1 MLPDGVGLSFRRL
14 KEMAFR
20 FGVIGTGIMGK
31 AGAKILQLVEGV
43 EVAALADLSE
53 KNLKAASADLNVSST
68 YLDYRKMLEKEKLDA
83 VYVATPDQYHRDPVI
98 AALEAGCHV
107 LVEKPM
113 TTKQEEAEEIC
124 AVVAK
129 TGKKFQVNFN
139 HRWLSVYHKIKAMI
153 DAGDLGE
160 PLIGFARKNNPIHV
174 PTEMLASWAKN
185 SSPAWFMSSHDI
197 DLMVWWFNALPVEVY
212 ARGIKRVLK
221 ARGMDTYD
229 GIQAMVTFDGGQF
242 ATFEAAWIYP
252 NTSPY
257 MPDSYMEVIGTKGT
271 TQIDR
276 QAEAID
282 AILENKFTC
291 PRTFLNYK
299 VFDQWVGAMPAAV
312 RSFVNACRTGGD
324 TVVNA
329 QEGLKSTA
337 ILDAIHRSLA
347 SGKPEP
353 IRLNL

>member
-1 MLPDGVGLSFRRL
+1 
-14 KEMAFR
+14 
-20 FGVIGTGIMGK
+20 
-31 AGAKILQLVEGV
+31 VEDV
-43 EVAALADLSE
+43 KVTALADLSE
-53 KNLKAASADLNVSST
+53 KNLNEAAAELGVSST
-68 YLDYRKMLEKEKLDA
+68 YSNYQEMLEKEDLEA

-107 LVEKPM
+107 IVEKPM
-113 TTKQEEAEEIC
+113 TTKQEEAEDIC
-124 AVVAK
+124 RVVEK
-129 TGKKFQVNFN
+129 TGKKFQVDFN
-139 HRWLSVYHKIKAMI
+139 HRWLSVYHKIKVMI
-153 DAGDLGE
+153 EAGELGE
-160 PLIGFARKNNPIHV
+160 PIIGYARKNNPILV
-174 PTEMLASWAKN
+174 PTRMLASWAKD

-197 DLMVWWFNALPVEVY
+197 DLMVWWFNAIPVEVY

-229 GIQAMVTFDGGQF
+229 GIQSLVTFDGGQF

-257 MPDSYMEVIGTKGT
+257 MPDSYMEVIGTQGT

-282 AILENKFTC
+282 AILEDKFNC

-299 VFDQWVGAMPAAV
+299 VFDQWVGAMPSSM
-312 RSFVNACRTGGD
+312 RSFVQACRNNTD

-329 QEGLKSTA
+329 REGLKSTA
-337 ILDAIHRSLA
+337 ILEAIHRSLD
-347 SGKPEP
+347 SGQPES